1 VIIGEDENSLFISD
15 NLNNIYQ
22 ENKLLKAKI
31 EKVKNYIEISYITGW
46 DTILRE
52 KLLDVLTGSDTNA

>member
-1 VIIGEDENSLFISD
+1 MIIGEDENSLFISD